1 MRHSAIP
8 KREECMINMVRR
20 VSRDNNKAEIPPVMG
35 TSVMKICSISS
46 SEGAEEVGDSNTS
59 TFSMAVSNS
68 NKKRSYLTTLM
79 LSSLI

>member
-1 MRHSAIP
+1 MISMVRKESRGNS
-8 KREECMINMVRR
+8 REEILL
-20 VSRDNNKAEIPPVMG
+20 VMD

>member
-1 MRHSAIP
+1 
-8 KREECMINMVRR
+8 MINMVRR
-20 VSRDNNKAEIPPVMG
+20 ESNGNNREGILLVMG

-46 SEGAEEVGDSNTS
+46 LEEAGEVEGSS
-59 TFSMAVSNS
+59 TFIFSMVDTSSN